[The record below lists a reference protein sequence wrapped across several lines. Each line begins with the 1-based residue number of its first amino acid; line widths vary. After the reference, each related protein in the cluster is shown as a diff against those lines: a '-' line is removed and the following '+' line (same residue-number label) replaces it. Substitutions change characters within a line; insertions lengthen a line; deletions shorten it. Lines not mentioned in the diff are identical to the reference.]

1 MEIKSIT
8 GTMTVS
14 ENAPDFIIDP
24 ELQAMVAPLTTDE
37 ATILKENIII
47 DGTVR
52 EPLTVWGGTIV
63 DGHHR
68 WAILQRN
75 PDIPFVIQRMEFPGK
90 WAAIEWMC
98 SNQLGRRNVTTEQK
112 TYLIGK
118 LYEARKKSVGAQ
130 AKNTNAKKQCTQNGN
145 IVFGSKRISEQ
156 INIHFQE

>member
-47 DGTVR
+47 DGPVR
-52 EPLTVWGGTIV
+52 EPLTVWGSTIV

-68 WAILQRN
+68 
-75 PDIPFVIQRMEFPGK
+75 
-90 WAAIEWMC
+90 
-98 SNQLGRRNVTTEQK
+98 
-112 TYLIGK
+112 
-118 LYEARKKSVGAQ
+118 
-130 AKNTNAKKQCTQNGN
+130 
-145 IVFGSKRISEQ
+145 
-156 INIHFQE
+156 